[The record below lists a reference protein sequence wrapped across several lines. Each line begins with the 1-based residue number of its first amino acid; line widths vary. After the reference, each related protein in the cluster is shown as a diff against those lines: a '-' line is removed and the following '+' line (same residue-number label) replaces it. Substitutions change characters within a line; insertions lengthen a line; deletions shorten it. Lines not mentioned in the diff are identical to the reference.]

1 VTAEQLVVLGLL
13 VAAFVAGW
21 VARGGREEDEVEEPR
36 QDDAAPAPPP
46 AARKPALWRGRTGAA
61 AAPSEPAPR
70 GTRPDPVHDAE
81 RALSLAAAAY
91 ETAVDRWLDERDAI
105 TPAGRAAVGAV
116 EQAVQRLD
124 VAAARL
130 DESDA
135 PDATADAVYDA
146 VRALRDAARRL
157 DAFRQGQAMD
167 AATSRELDAV
177 DDVVAR
183 ARAAFA

>member
-21 VARGGREEDEVEEPR
+21 VARGGREEDELEEATDEAP
-36 QDDAAPAPPP
+36 AAPP
-46 AARKPALWRGRTGAA
+46 RKPALWRGRSAATGAA
-61 AAPSEPAPR
+61 ASPDPPR
-70 GTRPDPVHDAE
+70 RGARPDPVHDAE

-124 VAAARL
+124 VVAARL

-135 PDATADAVYDA
+135 PDAMADAVYDA
-146 VRALRDAARRL
+146 VKALRDGARRL
-157 DAFRQGQAMD
+157 DSFRQGEAMD

-177 DDVVAR
+177 EAVLER
-183 ARAAFA
+183 ARATFA